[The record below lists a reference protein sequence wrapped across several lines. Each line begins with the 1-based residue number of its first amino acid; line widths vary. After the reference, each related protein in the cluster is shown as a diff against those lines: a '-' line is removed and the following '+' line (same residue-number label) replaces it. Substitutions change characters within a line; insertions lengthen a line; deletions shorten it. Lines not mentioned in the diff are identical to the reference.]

1 MKSIFIVSL
10 YYFYNVYR
18 ICNDAPFLIYNICYV
33 CFYLLFLIGLAR
45 GLLSLLIFPKI
56 NLSTSKFLTL
66 LFGMFVFYFINSR
79 SDSYSFSLLL
89 SLCYLAIL
97 FLTSWDG
104 WSISVVCCFFKF
116 SFTRFLVHLIISFIK
131 DS

>member
-1 MKSIFIVSL
+1 MIVQNFYCSLSKLYFSRNLVRIIFKCSEKIFIVSL

-18 ICNDAPFLIYNICYV
+18 IRNDAPLLIYNICYV

-56 NLSTSKFLTL
+56 NLSNSKFLTL

-97 FLTSWDG
+97 FLTS
-104 WSISVVCCFFKF
+104 
-116 SFTRFLVHLIISFIK
+116 
-131 DS
+131 